1 MVLLQMEPGKW
12 AGWIMTDSNEMVKLV
27 DEQLQET
34 ADWENNFKALKVSVC
49 VIERMPP
56 NTLQLQKCC
65 VELPN
70 W

>member
-1 MVLLQMEPGKW
+1 MKLLQMEPGKW

-49 VIERMPP
+49 VTQKMPR

-70 W
+70 C